1 MNKYFILL
9 IKRLCYCHFRIIY
22 LLKMKSKWTKWK
34 RVKKKRIDYYGNIFQ
49 VEREYGESL
58 SIKGSDSVDNRDL
71 LNIAFNIARIP
82 CASARQS
89 NEYTGDKTFLW
100 TNIKPWV
107 AVGSHQSFS
116 GWARSIGREA
126 AERERERERA
136 WKRWNL
142 RSCKVRLYK
151 ARNTCCPAG
160 LVKLVECLVRET
172 TPPK

>member
-1 MNKYFILL
+1 
-9 IKRLCYCHFRIIY
+9 
-22 LLKMKSKWTKWK
+22 MKSKWTKWK

-82 CASARQS
+82 RASARQS

-126 AERERERERA
+126 AERERERESLEKVKSSFMQGTPLQSEEHLLPGWARQARRVSRA
-136 WKRWNL
+136 WD
-142 RSCKVRLYK
+142 
-151 ARNTCCPAG
+151 NT
-160 LVKLVECLVRET
+160 T
-172 TPPK
+172 

>member
-1 MNKYFILL
+1 
-9 IKRLCYCHFRIIY
+9 
-22 LLKMKSKWTKWK
+22 MKSKWTKWK

-82 CASARQS
+82 RASARQS

-126 AERERERERA
+126 AEREREREPGKGEIFVHARYAFTKRGTLVARLGSSSSSSVSCVRQHHLNNFTPLFTTRA
-136 WKRWNL
+136 
-142 RSCKVRLYK
+142 
-151 ARNTCCPAG
+151 
-160 LVKLVECLVRET
+160 
-172 TPPK
+172 